1 MNDTLR
7 LLITNALSGVG
18 MALNWVS
25 IFMKSKRK
33 NGADRKKQNPLR
45 SDWTPAGLL
54 YSFFSTRSNCTP

>member
-7 LLITNALSGVG
+7 LGIANGFSGVG

-33 NGADRKKQNPLR
+33 LAL
-45 SDWTPAGLL
+45 AE
-54 YSFFSTRSNCTP
+54 

>member
-7 LLITNALSGVG
+7 LVIANVFSGVG

-33 NGADRKKQNPLR
+33 TAQTEKAK
-45 SDWTPAGLL
+45 PAAV
-54 YSFFSTRSNCTP
+54 